1 MIVGLPVTD
10 SKRRTARAISDAPA
24 ISSDALSL
32 PIRELFPP
40 ARTKPPICF
49 SISMGGVSKADSSPD
64 APADSTANFYI
75 MLLSPI
81 LMKTGNLLVSLQPNP
96 YVSEELSA
104 LCLTASA
111 HVLLLALVREEC

>member
-1 MIVGLPVTD
+1 MSETP
-10 SKRRTARAISDAPA
+10 S
-24 ISSDALSL
+24 ISSEVVSL

-49 SISMGGVSKADSSPD
+49 STSMEGVSKANSSPD
-64 APADSTANFYI
+64 APADSTANFYR
-75 MLLSPI
+75 MLLSSI
-81 LMKTGNLLVSLQPNP
+81 ALKTGNLCNSPQPKP

-111 HVLLLALVREEC
+111 HMLLFALVREECQCFGRQAL